1 MGCSKLQLNEEQRD
15 RKGMKAERLYRLVFS
30 GIVTCVCVVSV
41 GARFAE
47 AQEEEGTLEENKSA
61 VVRSFCGQD
70 GKLATCID
78 LEASECEATIRPFV
92 DTCYEKTEK
101 AKGSLKQPAAA
112 FHSCFWFEFNK
123 KYSRKMKLTDE
134 CYAVAKEAF
143 PLQPLPPHLESQM
156 ELLNPPGTKND
167 KSGELGY

>member
-1 MGCSKLQLNEEQRD
+1 
-15 RKGMKAERLYRLVFS
+15 MKTETLYIRTFIAFIAFACVASFGIRL
-30 GIVTCVCVVSV
+30 
-41 GARFAE
+41 AN
-47 AQEEEGTLEENKSA
+47 AQEDPDTQDTLEENKSA
-61 VVRSFCGQD
+61 VVRSFCGVD
-70 GKLATCID
+70 GKLATCIE
-78 LEASECEATIRPFV
+78 LPASECEATMRPFV
-92 DTCYEKTEK
+92 DTCYEKTEE
-101 AKGSLKQPAAA
+101 AKGSLKRPEAA
-112 FHSCFWFEFNK
+112 FHSCFWAEFNK